1 MKAILLSA
9 GRGSRLLPLTE
20 SRPKCLLPVQGTTL
34 LGHQLN
40 TLEAA
45 GIRDVTVVNGF
56 LPNLVEEELAGRV
69 GPLRAYPFFNPF
81 FQVADNLA
89 SCWMVRDLMNEDFL
103 LINGDTLFSLDLIEK
118 VIAAPPA
125 PVTVAIDQKPG
136 YDQDDMKVSLAGTT
150 LTAIGKTLTPAETH
164 AESIGI
170 LRFMGDGPALFR
182 EKLEQMMRT
191 QDGVH
196 AWFLKAIHAIAGSGG
211 RVETV
216 LIRGHRWAEVDT
228 VEDFNALKA
237 NGF

>member
-34 LGHQLN
+34 LGYQLD

-45 GIRDVTVVNGF
+45 GIRDVTVVTGF
-56 LPNLVEEELAGRV
+56 LPNLVEAELVRRT
-69 GPLRAYPFFNPF
+69 GPLKAIPFFNPF

-89 SCWMVRDLMNEDFL
+89 SCWMVRERMDDDFL
-103 LINGDTLFSLDLIEK
+103 LINGDTLFALDLIEK

-125 PVTVAIDQKPG
+125 PITVTIDQKAA
-136 YDQDDMKVSLAGTT
+136 YDLDDMKVT
-150 LTAIGKTLTPAETH
+150 LSGSTLRAIGKTLSPSETD

-170 LRFMGDGPALFR
+170 LRFMGQGPEIFR
-182 EKLEQMMRT
+182 SKLEQMMRT
-191 QDGVH
+191 QDGVQ
-196 AWFLKAIHAIAGSGG
+196 AWFLKAINAIANTEDC
-211 RVETV
+211 VETV
-216 LIRGHRWAEVDT
+216 LIKGHRWAEVDT
-228 VEDFNALKA
+228 VSDFESLQK